1 MLKKLRKRK
10 AVDPPSQVTETQPDK
25 PIDKPLPPK
34 RQESIKNMETHDR
47 KKKTNEK
54 RIAKVKHHSYE
65 VYTPKAI
72 LHYMQLQKVR
82 AQIPN

>member
-34 RQESIKNMETHDR
+34 DKNQLKNMETHDR
-47 KKKTNEK
+47 KKKQMRK
-54 RIAKVKHHSYE
+54 G
-65 VYTPKAI
+65 
-72 LHYMQLQKVR
+72 LQK
-82 AQIPN
+82 